1 MKLKKLS
8 LRQLFSNTKF
18 LVVFSILVAFI
29 FWIVVA
35 LEYAPVIENEIKDIP
50 VKIDMNNSVPDKLGL
65 QIFGQSNYT
74 INITVRGNR
83 YIVGGDLLT
92 ADDFEATAQ
101 TAYVDSAGKHS
112 LVVKV
117 TAKDANADYEI
128 ISKSTDYIEVY
139 FDKYAEKEVEVTPRI
154 ISELDDYTAD
164 DYMFDK
170 ADIIYETKTVKVS
183 GAQTEVN
190 SITAAYADIPIEKK
204 LTQSETIDAS
214 VVLSNGS
221 NLDSKYV
228 KINGESRLTV
238 PVTLPVY
245 KMQTSAVSVSFKNTP
260 SDYIN
265 SPLLYSISPS
275 RVRVA
280 VLQNGSDTTNSLEI
294 GTIDFANITP
304 SNGSFTFLASNVK
317 TAKFLDGTTSFNVEV
332 NTDGLSTKKLEPNIN
347 SIMITGGSGVSAGN
361 VDLSSIGSVTV
372 VGTQTALASVNANM
386 LEVNINL
393 TNIKLE
399 EGENTVPVTVT
410 LKNSKNCWV
419 SGSYSA
425 VIVQN

>member
-18 LVVFSILVAFI
+18 LVVFSIFVAFI

-65 QIFGQSNYT
+65 QIFGQSDYT
-74 INITVRGNR
+74 INVTVRGNR

-139 FDKYAEKEVEVTPRI
+139 FDKYVEKEVEVTPRI

-332 NTDGLSTKKLEPNIN
+332 NTDRLSTKKLEPNIN

>member
-65 QIFGQSNYT
+65 QIFGQSDYT
-74 INITVRGNR
+74 INVTVRGNR

-221 NLDSKYV
+221 DLDSKYV

-304 SNGSFTFLASNVK
+304 SNGNFTFLASNVK
-317 TAKFLDGTTSFNVEV
+317 TAKFLDGTTSFSVEV
-332 NTDGLSTKKLEPNIN
+332 NTDRLSTKKLEPSIN

>member
-18 LVVFSILVAFI
+18 LVVFSIFVAFI

-65 QIFGQSNYT
+65 QIFGQSDYT
-74 INITVRGNR
+74 INVTVRGNR

-221 NLDSKYV
+221 DLDSKYV

-304 SNGSFTFLASNVK
+304 SNSSFTFLASNVK

>member
-65 QIFGQSNYT
+65 QIFGQSDYT
-74 INITVRGNR
+74 INVTVRGNR

-228 KINGESRLTV
+228 KINGESSLTV

-317 TAKFLDGTTSFNVEV
+317 TAKFLDGTTSFSVEV

>member
-8 LRQLFSNTKF
+8 LRKLFSNTKF

-35 LEYAPVIENEIKDIP
+35 LEYAPVVENEIKDIP

-65 QIFGQSNYT
+65 QIFGQSDYT
-74 INITVRGNR
+74 INVTVRGNR

-190 SITAAYADIPIEKK
+190 SIIAAYADIPVEKK

-228 KINGESRLTV
+228 KINGESSLTV

>member
-65 QIFGQSNYT
+65 QIFGQSDYT

-139 FDKYAEKEVEVTPRI
+139 FDKYAEKEVEITPRI

-221 NLDSKYV
+221 DIDSKYV

-304 SNGSFTFLASNVK
+304 SNSSFTFLASNVK

>member
-8 LRQLFSNTKF
+8 LRKLFSNTKF

-65 QIFGQSNYT
+65 QIFGQSDYT
-74 INITVRGNR
+74 INVTVRGNR

-221 NLDSKYV
+221 DLDSKYV

-245 KMQTSAVSVSFKNTP
+245 KMQASAVSVSFKNTP

-304 SNGSFTFLASNVK
+304 SNSSFTFLASNVK

>member
-1 MKLKKLS
+1 MKAKKLS

-18 LVVFSILVAFI
+18 LVVFSIVVAFI

-35 LEYAPVIENEIKDIP
+35 LEYAPVVENEIKDIP

-65 QIFGQSNYT
+65 QIFGQSDYT
-74 INITVRGNR
+74 INVTVRGNR

-128 ISKSTDYIEVY
+128 VSKSADYIEVF

-170 ADIIYETKTVKVS
+170 ADIIYDTKTVKVS

-204 LTQSETIDAS
+204 LTKSETIDAS

-221 NLDSKYV
+221 DLDSKYV
-228 KINGESRLTV
+228 KINGESNLKI

-265 SPLLYSISPS
+265 SPLVYSISPS

-294 GTIDFANITP
+294 GSIDFTQITP

-317 TAKFLDGTTSFNVEV
+317 TAKFLDGTSSFSVEV
-332 NTDGLSTKKLEPNIN
+332 NTDGLSTKTLEPGIN
-347 SIMITGGSGVSAGN
+347 SIMITGGSGISAGN
-361 VDLSSIGSVTV
+361 VELDSIGQITV
-372 VGTQTALASVNANM
+372 VGTQTALKSVNANM
-386 LEVNINL
+386 LEISINL
-393 TNIKLE
+393 TNTKLE
-399 EGENTVPVTVT
+399 EGENSVPVTVT

-419 SGSYSA
+419 SGSYTA
-425 VIVQN
+425 VIIQN

>member
-1 MKLKKLS
+1 MKAKKLS

-18 LVVFSILVAFI
+18 LVVFSIVVAFI

-35 LEYAPVIENEIKDIP
+35 LEYAPVVENEIKDIP

-65 QIFGQSNYT
+65 QIFGQSDYT
-74 INITVRGNR
+74 INVTVRGNR

-128 ISKSTDYIEVY
+128 VSKSADYIEVF

-170 ADIIYETKTVKVS
+170 ADIIYDTKTVKVS

-221 NLDSKYV
+221 DLDSKYV
-228 KINGESRLTV
+228 KINGESNLKI

-265 SPLLYSISPS
+265 SPFVYSISPS

-294 GTIDFANITP
+294 GSIDFTQITP

-317 TAKFLDGTTSFNVEV
+317 TAKFLDGTSSFSVEV
-332 NTDGLSTKKLEPNIN
+332 NTDGLSTKTLEPGIN

-361 VDLSSIGSVTV
+361 VELDSIGQITV
-372 VGTQTALASVNANM
+372 VGTQTALKSVNANM
-386 LEVNINL
+386 LEISINL
-393 TNIKLE
+393 TNTKLE
-399 EGENTVPVTVT
+399 EGENSVPVTVT

-419 SGSYSA
+419 SGSYTA
-425 VIVQN
+425 VIIQN

>member
-65 QIFGQSNYT
+65 QIFGQSDYT

-393 TNIKLE
+393 TNIKPE

>member
-65 QIFGQSNYT
+65 QIFGQSDYT
-74 INITVRGNR
+74 INVTVRGNR

-164 DYMFDK
+164 YYMFDK

-221 NLDSKYV
+221 DLDSKYV

-304 SNGSFTFLASNVK
+304 SNSSFTFLASNVK
-317 TAKFLDGTTSFNVEV
+317 TAKFLDGTTSFSVEV

-399 EGENTVPVTVT
+399 EGENTVPVTAT

>member
-1 MKLKKLS
+1 MKAKKLS

-18 LVVFSILVAFI
+18 LVVFSIVVAFI

-35 LEYAPVIENEIKDIP
+35 LEYAPVVENEIKDIP

-65 QIFGQSNYT
+65 QIFGQSDYT
-74 INITVRGNR
+74 INVTVRGNR

-128 ISKSTDYIEVY
+128 VSKSADYIEVF

-170 ADIIYETKTVKVS
+170 ADIIYDTKTVKVS

-221 NLDSKYV
+221 DLNSKYV
-228 KINGESRLTV
+228 KINGESNLKI

-265 SPLLYSISPS
+265 SPLVYSISPS

-294 GTIDFANITP
+294 GSIDFTQITP

-317 TAKFLDGTTSFNVEV
+317 TAKFLDGTSSFSVEV
-332 NTDGLSTKKLEPNIN
+332 NTDGLSTKTLEPGIN

-361 VDLSSIGSVTV
+361 VELDSIGQITV
-372 VGTQTALASVNANM
+372 VGTQTALKSVNANM
-386 LEVNINL
+386 LEISINL
-393 TNIKLE
+393 TNTKLE
-399 EGENTVPVTVT
+399 EGENSVPVTVT

-419 SGSYSA
+419 SGSYTA
-425 VIVQN
+425 VIIQN

>member
-18 LVVFSILVAFI
+18 LVVFSIFVAFI

-65 QIFGQSNYT
+65 QIFGQSDYT
-74 INITVRGNR
+74 INVTVRGNR

-221 NLDSKYV
+221 DLESKYV

-304 SNGSFTFLASNVK
+304 SNSSFTFLASNVK
-317 TAKFLDGTTSFNVEV
+317 TAKFLDGTTSFSVEV
-332 NTDGLSTKKLEPNIN
+332 NTDGLSTKKLEPSIN

>member
-8 LRQLFSNTKF
+8 LRKLFSNTKF

-65 QIFGQSNYT
+65 QIFGQSDYT
-74 INITVRGNR
+74 INVTVRGNR

-228 KINGESRLTV
+228 KINGESSLTV

-304 SNGSFTFLASNVK
+304 SNSSFTFLASNVK
-317 TAKFLDGTTSFNVEV
+317 TAKFLDGTTSFSVEV

-399 EGENTVPVTVT
+399 EGENNVPVSVT

>member
-65 QIFGQSNYT
+65 QIFGQSDYT
-74 INITVRGNR
+74 INVTVRGNR

-117 TAKDANADYEI
+117 TAKDTNADYEI

-221 NLDSKYV
+221 DLDSKYV

-317 TAKFLDGTTSFNVEV
+317 TAKFLDGTTSFSVEV

>member
-65 QIFGQSNYT
+65 QIFGQSDYT
-74 INITVRGNR
+74 INVTVRGNR

-221 NLDSKYV
+221 DLDSKYV

-304 SNGSFTFLASNVK
+304 SNSSFTFLASNVK
-317 TAKFLDGTTSFNVEV
+317 TAKFLDGTTSFSVEV

-410 LKNSKNCWV
+410 LKNSKKCWV

>member
-1 MKLKKLS
+1 MKVKKLS

-18 LVVFSILVAFI
+18 LVIFSIVVAFI

-65 QIFGQSNYT
+65 QIFGQSDYT
-74 INITVRGNR
+74 INVTVRGNR

-128 ISKSTDYIEVY
+128 VSKSADYIEVF

-154 ISELDDYTAD
+154 VSELDDYTAD

-170 ADIIYETKTVKVS
+170 DDIIYDTKTVKVS

-214 VVLSNGS
+214 VVLSDGS

-228 KINGESRLTV
+228 KINGESSLTV

-265 SPLLYSISPS
+265 SPLAYSISPS

-294 GTIDFANITP
+294 GSIDFTQITP

-317 TAKFLDGTTSFNVEV
+317 TAKFLDGTTSFSVEV
-332 NTDGLSTKKLEPNIN
+332 NTDGLSTKALEPGIN

-361 VDLSSIGSVTV
+361 VSLDSIGQITV
-372 VGTQTALASVNANM
+372 VGTQTALSGVNAGM
-386 LEVNINL
+386 LEISINL
-393 TNIKLE
+393 TNVKLE

-419 SGSYSA
+419 SGSYTA

>member
-1 MKLKKLS
+1 MKAKKLS

-18 LVVFSILVAFI
+18 LVVFSIVVAFI

-35 LEYAPVIENEIKDIP
+35 LEYAPVVENEIKDIP

-65 QIFGQSNYT
+65 QIFGQSDYT
-74 INITVRGNR
+74 INVTVRGNR

-128 ISKSTDYIEVY
+128 VSKSADYIEVF

-170 ADIIYETKTVKVS
+170 ADIIYDTKTVKVS

-214 VVLSNGS
+214 VVLSNG
-221 NLDSKYV
+221 NDLDSKYV
-228 KINGESRLTV
+228 KINGESNLKI
-238 PVTLPVY
+238 PITLPVY

-265 SPLLYSISPS
+265 SPLVYSISPS

-294 GTIDFANITP
+294 GSIDFTQITP

-317 TAKFLDGTTSFNVEV
+317 TAKFLDGTSSFSVEV
-332 NTDGLSTKKLEPNIN
+332 NTDGLSTKTLEPGIN

-361 VDLSSIGSVTV
+361 VELDSIGQITV
-372 VGTQTALASVNANM
+372 VGTQTALKSVNANM
-386 LEVNINL
+386 LEISINL
-393 TNIKLE
+393 TNTKLE
-399 EGENTVPVTVT
+399 EGENSVPVTVT

-419 SGSYSA
+419 SGSYTA
-425 VIVQN
+425 VIIQN

>member
-65 QIFGQSNYT
+65 QIFGQSDYT
-74 INITVRGNR
+74 INVTVRGNR

-190 SITAAYADIPIEKK
+190 SITAAYANIPIEKK

-221 NLDSKYV
+221 DLDSKYV

-399 EGENTVPVTVT
+399 EGENTVPVTVS

>member
-65 QIFGQSNYT
+65 QIFGQSDYT

-190 SITAAYADIPIEKK
+190 SITAAYANIPIEKK

-221 NLDSKYV
+221 DLDSKYV
-228 KINGESRLTV
+228 KINGESSLTV

>member
-65 QIFGQSNYT
+65 QIFGQSDYT
-74 INITVRGNR
+74 INVTVRGNR

-221 NLDSKYV
+221 DLDSKYV
-228 KINGESRLTV
+228 KINGESHLTV

-304 SNGSFTFLASNVK
+304 SNSSFTFLASNVK

>member
-65 QIFGQSNYT
+65 QIFGQSDYT
-74 INITVRGNR
+74 INVTVRGNR

-204 LTQSETIDAS
+204 LTQSDTIDAS

-228 KINGESRLTV
+228 KINGESSLTV

-332 NTDGLSTKKLEPNIN
+332 NTDRLSTKKLEPNIN

>member
-65 QIFGQSNYT
+65 QIFGQSDYT
-74 INITVRGNR
+74 INVTVRGNR

-221 NLDSKYV
+221 DLDSKYV

-265 SPLLYSISPS
+265 RPLLYSISPS

>member
-1 MKLKKLS
+1 MKAKKLS

-18 LVVFSILVAFI
+18 LVVFSIVVAFI

-35 LEYAPVIENEIKDIP
+35 LEYAPVVENEIKDIP

-65 QIFGQSNYT
+65 QIFGQSDYT
-74 INITVRGNR
+74 INVTVRGNR

-128 ISKSTDYIEVY
+128 VSKSADYIEVF

-170 ADIIYETKTVKVS
+170 ADIIYDTKTVKVS

-214 VVLSNGS
+214 VVLSNG
-221 NLDSKYV
+221 NDLDSKYV
-228 KINGESRLTV
+228 KINGESNLKI

-265 SPLLYSISPS
+265 SPLVYSISPS

-294 GTIDFANITP
+294 GSIDFTQITP

-317 TAKFLDGTTSFNVEV
+317 TAKFLDGTSSFSVEV
-332 NTDGLSTKKLEPNIN
+332 NTDGLSTKTLEPGIN

-361 VDLSSIGSVTV
+361 VELDSIGQITV
-372 VGTQTALASVNANM
+372 VGTQTALNSVNADM
-386 LEVNINL
+386 LEISINL
-393 TNIKLE
+393 TNTKLE
-399 EGENTVPVTVT
+399 EGENSVPVTVT

-419 SGSYSA
+419 SGSYTA
-425 VIVQN
+425 VIIQN

>member
-65 QIFGQSNYT
+65 QIFGQSDYT
-74 INITVRGNR
+74 INVTVRGNR

-221 NLDSKYV
+221 DLDSKYV

-304 SNGSFTFLASNVK
+304 SNGSFTFIASNVK

>member
-65 QIFGQSNYT
+65 QIFGQSDYT
-74 INITVRGNR
+74 INVTVRGNR

-221 NLDSKYV
+221 DLDSKYV

-280 VLQNGSDTTNSLEI
+280 VLQNGSDTTNSLDI

>member
-65 QIFGQSNYT
+65 QIFGQSDYT
-74 INITVRGNR
+74 INVTVRGNR

-190 SITAAYADIPIEKK
+190 SITAAYANIPIEKK

-221 NLDSKYV
+221 DLDSKYV

>member
-1 MKLKKLS
+1 MKAKKLS

-18 LVVFSILVAFI
+18 LVVFSIVVAII

-35 LEYAPVIENEIKDIP
+35 LEYAPVVENEIKDIP

-65 QIFGQSNYT
+65 QIFGQSDYT
-74 INITVRGNR
+74 INVTVRGNR

-128 ISKSTDYIEVY
+128 VSKSADYIEVF

-170 ADIIYETKTVKVS
+170 ADIIYDTKTVKVS

-221 NLDSKYV
+221 DLDSKYV
-228 KINGESRLTV
+228 KINGESNLKI

-265 SPLLYSISPS
+265 SPLVYSISPS

-294 GTIDFANITP
+294 GSIDFTQITP

-317 TAKFLDGTTSFNVEV
+317 TAKFLDGTSSFSVEV
-332 NTDGLSTKKLEPNIN
+332 NTDGLSTKTLEPGIN

-361 VDLSSIGSVTV
+361 VELDSIGQITV
-372 VGTQTALASVNANM
+372 VGTQTALKSVNADM
-386 LEVNINL
+386 LEISINL
-393 TNIKLE
+393 TNTKLE
-399 EGENTVPVTVT
+399 EGENSVPVTVT

-419 SGSYSA
+419 SGSYTA
-425 VIVQN
+425 VIIQN

>member
-1 MKLKKLS
+1 MKAKKLS

-18 LVVFSILVAFI
+18 LVIFSIVVAFI

-35 LEYAPVIENEIKDIP
+35 LEYAPVVENEIKDIP

-65 QIFGQSNYT
+65 QIFGQSDYT

-128 ISKSTDYIEVY
+128 VSKSADYIEVF

-170 ADIIYETKTVKVS
+170 ADIIYDTKTVKVS

-214 VVLSNGS
+214 VVLSNG
-221 NLDSKYV
+221 NDLDSKYV
-228 KINGESRLTV
+228 KINGESNLKI

-265 SPLLYSISPS
+265 SPLVYSISPS

-294 GTIDFANITP
+294 GSIDFTQITP

-317 TAKFLDGTTSFNVEV
+317 TAKFLDGTSSFSVEV
-332 NTDGLSTKKLEPNIN
+332 NTDGLSTKTLEPGIN
-347 SIMITGGSGVSAGN
+347 SIMITGGSGISAGN
-361 VDLSSIGSVTV
+361 VELDSIGQITV
-372 VGTQTALASVNANM
+372 VGTQTALKSVNANM
-386 LEVNINL
+386 LEISINL
-393 TNIKLE
+393 TNTKLE
-399 EGENTVPVTVT
+399 EGENSVPVTVT

-419 SGSYSA
+419 SGSYTA
-425 VIVQN
+425 VIIQN

>member
-1 MKLKKLS
+1 MKAKKLS

-18 LVVFSILVAFI
+18 LVVFSIVVAFV

-35 LEYAPVIENEIKDIP
+35 LEYAPVVENEIKDIP

-65 QIFGQSNYT
+65 QIFGQSDYT
-74 INITVRGNR
+74 INVTVRGNR

-128 ISKSTDYIEVY
+128 VSKSADYIEVF

-170 ADIIYETKTVKVS
+170 ADIIYDTKTVKVS

-221 NLDSKYV
+221 DLDSKYV
-228 KINGESRLTV
+228 KINGESNLKI

-265 SPLLYSISPS
+265 SPLVYSISPS

-294 GTIDFANITP
+294 GSIDFTQITP

-317 TAKFLDGTTSFNVEV
+317 TAKFLDGTSSFSVEV
-332 NTDGLSTKKLEPNIN
+332 NTDGLSTKTLEPGIN

-361 VDLSSIGSVTV
+361 VELDSIGRITV
-372 VGTQTALASVNANM
+372 VGTQTALKSVNADM
-386 LEVNINL
+386 LEISINL
-393 TNIKLE
+393 TNTKLE

-419 SGSYSA
+419 SGSYTA
-425 VIVQN
+425 VIIQN

>member
-1 MKLKKLS
+1 MKFKKLS

-65 QIFGQSNYT
+65 QIFGQSDYT
-74 INITVRGNR
+74 INVTVRGNR

-221 NLDSKYV
+221 DLESKYV
-228 KINGESRLTV
+228 KINGESSLTV

-317 TAKFLDGTTSFNVEV
+317 TAKFLDGTTSFSVEV

>member
-65 QIFGQSNYT
+65 QIFGQSDYT
-74 INITVRGNR
+74 INVTVRGNR

-221 NLDSKYV
+221 DLDSKYV

-317 TAKFLDGTTSFNVEV
+317 TAKFLDGTTSFSVEV

-399 EGENTVPVTVT
+399 EGENTIPVTVT

>member
-8 LRQLFSNTKF
+8 LRKLFSNTKF

-65 QIFGQSNYT
+65 QIFGQSDYT
-74 INITVRGNR
+74 INVTVRGNR

-228 KINGESRLTV
+228 KINGESSLTV

-317 TAKFLDGTTSFNVEV
+317 TAKFLDGTTSFSVEV

>member
-29 FWIVVA
+29 FWIIVA

-65 QIFGQSNYT
+65 QIFGQSDYT
-74 INITVRGNR
+74 INVTVRGNR

-221 NLDSKYV
+221 DLDSKYV

-317 TAKFLDGTTSFNVEV
+317 TAKFLDGTTSFSVEV

-410 LKNSKNCWV
+410 LKNSNNCWV

>member
-65 QIFGQSNYT
+65 QIFGQSDYT
-74 INITVRGNR
+74 INVTVRGNR

-221 NLDSKYV
+221 DLDSKYV

-245 KMQTSAVSVSFKNTP
+245 KMQTSAVSVSFKNTL

-304 SNGSFTFLASNVK
+304 SNGSFTFIASNVK

>member
-65 QIFGQSNYT
+65 QIFGQSDYT
-74 INITVRGNR
+74 INVTVRGNR

-221 NLDSKYV
+221 DLDSKYV

-245 KMQTSAVSVSFKNTP
+245 IMQTSAVSVSFKNTP

-304 SNGSFTFLASNVK
+304 SNSSFTFLASNVK
-317 TAKFLDGTTSFNVEV
+317 TAKFLDGTTSFSVEV

>member
-65 QIFGQSNYT
+65 QIFGQSDYT
-74 INITVRGNR
+74 INVTVRGNR

-221 NLDSKYV
+221 DLDSKYV

-304 SNGSFTFLASNVK
+304 SNNSFTFLASNVK

-332 NTDGLSTKKLEPNIN
+332 NTDGISTKKLEPNIN

-372 VGTQTALASVNANM
+372 VGTQTALARVNANM

>member
-65 QIFGQSNYT
+65 QIFGQSDYT
-74 INITVRGNR
+74 INVTVRGNR

-92 ADDFEATAQ
+92 ADDFEAAAQ

-221 NLDSKYV
+221 DLDSKYV

-304 SNGSFTFLASNVK
+304 SNSSFTFLASNVK
-317 TAKFLDGTTSFNVEV
+317 TAKFLDGTTSFSVEV

-393 TNIKLE
+393 TNIKPE

>member
-8 LRQLFSNTKF
+8 LRKLFSNTKF

-65 QIFGQSNYT
+65 QIFGQSDYT
-74 INITVRGNR
+74 INVTVRGNR

-221 NLDSKYV
+221 DLDSKYV

-317 TAKFLDGTTSFNVEV
+317 TAKFLDGTTSFSVEV

-347 SIMITGGSGVSAGN
+347 SIMITGGSGVSVGN

-425 VIVQN
+425 LIVQN

>member
-8 LRQLFSNTKF
+8 LRKLFSNTKF
-18 LVVFSILVAFI
+18 LVVFSIFVAFI

-65 QIFGQSNYT
+65 QIFGQSDYT
-74 INITVRGNR
+74 INVTVRGNR

-228 KINGESRLTV
+228 KINGESSLTV